1 MTDIAVKIQILP
13 EFFSEALLL
22 KWSEIFLSPG
32 KNKVCQ
38 PKFLYSVKKKK
49 YFKNKSEK
57 KKQFCGREFIS
68 SRPVL
73 QEMLE
78 EVLQTQEYDTRQK
91 LGPT

>member
-1 MTDIAVKIQILP
+1 MTEKAVKIQILP

-49 YFKNKSEK
+49 YLKNKS
-57 KKQFCGREFIS
+57 
-68 SRPVL
+68 
-73 QEMLE
+73 
-78 EVLQTQEYDTRQK
+78 
-91 LGPT
+91 

>member
-1 MTDIAVKIQILP
+1 MTDIATKIQILP

-22 KWSEIFLSPG
+22 KWSEIFLSSG

-57 KKQFCGREFIS
+57 KKTSFVGENSLAADLCC
-68 SRPVL
+68 
-73 QEMLE
+73 
-78 EVLQTQEYDTRQK
+78 K
-91 LGPT
+91 KC

>member
-1 MTDIAVKIQILP
+1 MTDIAMKIQILP
-13 EFFSEALLL
+13 ELVSEALLL

-49 YFKNKSEK
+49 SVSKIKVK
-57 KKQFCGREFIS
+57 KKKNSFFGREFIS

-73 QEMLE
+73 
-78 EVLQTQEYDTRQK
+78 
-91 LGPT
+91 

>member
-57 KKQFCGREFIS
+57 KNSFVGENSLAADLCCKKC
-68 SRPVL
+68 
-73 QEMLE
+73 
-78 EVLQTQEYDTRQK
+78 
-91 LGPT
+91 